1 MWRGVYSP
9 TLAVGARSR
18 PLRVS
23 SALDRWLPAS
33 ITVHY
38 HHKAAS
44 ARSGRCINALRPLQ
58 VTLSPLLPPS
68 HASLKLQRRW
78 HGGHGH
84 SHGIGLM
91 DEEEDEEAAAL
102 RRKLSAEDVKA
113 ADRIT
118 WIGVCLNVVLSAAKG
133 VAGVAF
139 HSSGL
144 LADAVH
150 SASDLASDAVTLVT
164 LRYCARP
171 PDARQPYGYGKYE
184 SIGALSVSLLL
195 VGGSAGIIVHSFETL
210 LALVQSSAAAAA
222 VADSLAQVERAAND
236 VAATSSSLSTGAEKI
251 HPAALAIAAVSVG
264 TKEWLYRATNM
275 IGKRVNSS
283 VLIANAW
290 HHRSDAVTSV
300 VAMAGIGLSL
310 AGLPLF
316 DPIAGMVVGGVILKM
331 GGEIGLASVR
341 ELCDAQLPA
350 SVVGALEE
358 AARAVVIESEGEIR
372 EIRQLR
378 SRRIGRHVHV
388 DLTLV
393 VDEGVNMR
401 CACQWK
407 DRAKRSLKAA
417 VPRVKDIIV
426 ELATPAQTPTT
437 VFEQQR
443 DEDEDAAV
451 ALDHAHEHSHEELH
465 RHQEH
470 HHEGDGRDHDYD
482 HDQDHDHNHDHER
495 GDKR

>member
-9 TLAVGARSR
+9 TLAVGMR
-18 PLRVS
+18 PRPPCASV
-23 SALDRWLPAS
+23 ALDRWLPAS
-33 ITVHY
+33 SAAQY

-44 ARSGRCINALRPLQ
+44 ARPGRCAGALRPLQ
-58 VTLSPLLPPS
+58 VTLSPLLPPP
-68 HASLKLQRRW
+68 HAGRKLQRRW

-84 SHGIGLM
+84 SHGIGAL
-91 DEEEDEEAAAL
+91 DDEEDEEAAAL
-102 RRKLSAEDVKA
+102 RKKLSAEDVKA

-118 WIGVCLNVVLSAAKG
+118 WIGVWMNVVLSAGKG

-164 LRYCARP
+164 LKYCARP

-195 VGGSAGIIVHSFETL
+195 IGGSAGIVVHSFETL
-210 LALVQSSAAAAA
+210 LALMQSSAAAAA
-222 VADSLAQVERAAND
+222 VAESLAQVELATND
-236 VAATSSSLSTGAEKI
+236 VAATSVSGGPESI
-251 HPAALAIAAVSVG
+251 HPAALAMAAVSVG
-264 TKEWLYRATNM
+264 AKEWLYRSTNA

-290 HHRSDAVTSV
+290 HHRSDAVTSI

-316 DPIAGMVVGGVILKM
+316 DPIAGMLVGGIILKM
-331 GGEIGLASVR
+331 GGEIGLTSVR

-358 AARAVVIESEGEIR
+358 AARGVVLESEGEIR

-393 VDEGVNMR
+393 VDEGVSMHR
-401 CACQWK
+401 ACQWK
-407 DRAKRSLKAA
+407 ERSKRSIKAA

-426 ELATPAQTPTT
+426 ELATPSQTPTT

-443 DEDEDAAV
+443 DDEEDAAM
-451 ALDHAHEHSHEELH
+451 AMEHAHDHSHDHDGHHRDHEDSPESHDHEHSHE
-465 RHQEH
+465 
-470 HHEGDGRDHDYD
+470 
-482 HDQDHDHNHDHER
+482 HNHEHSHER
-495 GDKR
+495 DLGDKR